1 MSTDR
6 PPRRAAPSAEP
17 KPKQV
22 RKSPEVRSAE
32 ILAAAGRAFI
42 RDGYAAFSL
51 RTVAADVG
59 IRLSTLQH
67 HFPSRELL
75 LAATLAEVLGG
86 WGVQLRAVAYDTTVA
101 VPERMKRVLQVNLDL
116 MLEHTTAPVLWELF
130 ALSQHEEFARR
141 FAQETYLDFRHVFVD
156 MMAEVRPDLSAR
168 QLMAHATLIVAQTEG
183 LTVFMR
189 PDDPAQLPVAAVREA
204 LDQFVDGFMHMLM
217 RQAAEPAAR

>member
-1 MSTDR
+1 MRRKPDL
-6 PPRRAAPSAEP
+6 PPET

-32 ILAAAGRAFI
+32 ILAAAGKAFI

-51 RTVAADVG
+51 RSVAADVG

-67 HFPSRELL
+67 HFPSRENL

-86 WGVQLRAVAYDTTVA
+86 WGAQLRAVAFDTA
-101 VPERMKRVLQVNLDL
+101 LPVPERMKRVLQVNLDL
-116 MLEHTTAPVLWELF
+116 MLEQTTGPVLWELF
-130 ALSQHEEFARR
+130 ALSQREEFARR
-141 FAQETYLDFRHVFVD
+141 FAQTSYLDFRRVFTK
-156 MMAEVRPDLSAR
+156 MMAEVRPDLSDR

-189 PDDPAQLPVAAVREA
+189 PDDPAELPVAAVREA
-204 LDQFVDGFMHMLM
+204 LDQFVDGFLYVLM
-217 RQAAEPAAR
+217 RQTPELVVS